1 MPDGAIHNLPQ
12 NSSLFGIFLLFD
24 AKIHREF
31 IAACF
36 DQATKRPAR
45 ERGIGIRKARA

>member
-24 AKIHREF
+24 AKIHRCLF
-31 IAACF
+31 
-36 DQATKRPAR
+36 
-45 ERGIGIRKARA
+45 